1 MSNTIRNYIVRYLIQ
16 NLKGSL
22 LCYYVNGTPEKR
34 LYRLRELAGYIYSQM
49 SKCDRATL
57 YEKLKGNKPP
67 M

>member
-1 MSNTIRNYIVRYLIQ
+1 MSKTIRNYIVRYLIQ

-34 LYRLRELAGYIYSQM
+34 LFRLRELAGYIYARM
-49 SKCDRATL
+49 SDFDRETL
-57 YEKLKGNKPP
+57 YEKLKGGKPP